1 MNISLDSEGSPAMPE
16 PELVDSDDQGGSF
29 QSHEQKVKGRHRRVP
44 VQSHD
49 HGDQWGRS
57 QEVDVVPG
65 IQKES

>member
-49 HGDQWGRS
+49 HGDQ
-57 QEVDVVPG
+57 
-65 IQKES
+65 